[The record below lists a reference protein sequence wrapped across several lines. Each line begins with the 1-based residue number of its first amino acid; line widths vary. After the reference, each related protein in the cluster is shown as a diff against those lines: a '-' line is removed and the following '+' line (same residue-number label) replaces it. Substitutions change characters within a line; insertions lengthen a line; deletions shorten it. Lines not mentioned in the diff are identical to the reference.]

1 MDPEVV
7 GPAERSERAGP
18 RTLGAVAGSLAKGSA
33 VIALTFAVLG
43 TAVHASLL
51 HLPVVDDAAISIAY
65 GHSLFSGAGL
75 RLTPGSPPV
84 EGFSNPLWVV
94 LLGLSRPLGLEP
106 LAFARWL
113 GVALGALALVFVALA
128 VPAATGR
135 RLRPADA
142 VGPLVVAASPNYAY
156 WICSGMESGLH
167 ALLLAASVW
176 ALVRDFRLRRGLASG
191 LLLTALA
198 LTRPEAPLVIAAA
211 VGFWMLWLFE
221 ENRSPGRPEATLL
234 GVLGLIAC
242 AYLAFRWAYFARLLP
257 NTYFAKLGWDFHP
270 ARYLEGFARA
280 YPLPLI
286 LAAGLGALG
295 LFFRSSRRPASLAF
309 AFLFCGV
316 AFVWRVKADW
326 MDQWRFLGPLWPL
339 LGILVGAGLS
349 ALSELRERAP
359 AALHGPVIPLLA
371 ALGVLGLAVL
381 TELTRFQATRSQ
393 AGFPASFVRDKALGL
408 RNRLATHGVEQAR
421 VGLADIGGAA
431 LALRGDRIVDVAGL
445 ADYALAEHWGNVAAL
460 QDYLV
465 GEGLPDVIDAH
476 GPSGH
481 LSGFARLMRHYR
493 SIGDRLWLLEGL
505 ERGRDPRCP
514 EGAVSAVLG
523 PETSELRRQLERL
536 LDASDPGK
544 AVDLVRCIQAHRPA
558 AFAELRSLSA
568 RALEAAERAER
579 AGGLE
584 WALRFSSL
592 ATILADEN
600 AHLRRRTERLR
611 LRLFPP
617 PARNAAAR

>member
-1 MDPEVV
+1 M
-7 GPAERSERAGP
+7 
-18 RTLGAVAGSLAKGSA
+18 LGAVAGSLAQWSTF
-33 VIALTFAVLG
+33 VALGLAVLG
-43 TAVHASLL
+43 TAVHAHLL
-51 HLPVVDDAAISIAY
+51 RLPVVDDAAISIAY

-75 RLTPGSPPV
+75 RLTPASPAV

-106 LAFARWL
+106 LAFSRWL

-135 RLRPADA
+135 RLRPSDA

-176 ALVRDFRLRRGLASG
+176 ALVRDFQLRRGLSSG
-191 LLLTALA
+191 LLLAALA
-198 LTRPEAPLVIAAA
+198 LTRPEAPLVIVAAA
-211 VGFWMLWLFE
+211 GLWLLWLFE

-234 GVLGLIAC
+234 GVLLLVAG

-270 ARYLEGFARA
+270 GRYLEGFART

-295 LFFRSSRRPASLAF
+295 LLSRSSRRPASLAF
-309 AFLFCGV
+309 ALLLCGV
-316 AFVWRVKADW
+316 AFVLKVKADW

-339 LGILVGAGLS
+339 LGILIGAGLS

-359 AALHGPVIPLLA
+359 PALQGPVIPLFA
-371 ALGVLGLAVL
+371 VLGVLGLAVPA
-381 TELTRFQATRSQ
+381 ELARFQITKGQ

-408 RNRLATHGVEQAR
+408 RLRLASLGVEQGR
-421 VGLADIGGAA
+421 LGLADIGGAA

-445 ADYALAEHWGNVAAL
+445 ADFALAEHWGNAPAL

-481 LSGFARLMRHYR
+481 VGGFARLMRHYR

-514 EGAVSAVLG
+514 EGAVSSVLG
-523 PETSELRRQLERL
+523 PETFELRRQLERL
-536 LDASDPGK
+536 IDASDPGK

-558 AFAELRSLSA
+558 AFAELRSLSP
-568 RALEAAERAER
+568 RALEAAGRAER
-579 AGGLE
+579 TGGLE

-600 AHLRRRTERLR
+600 AHLRRRTEQLR
-611 LRLFPP
+611 RRLFPP
-617 PARNAAAR
+617 PASR